1 MMRALMLAAGAAAAG
16 YVLGSKSG
24 RGTYD
29 KLVGQSAD
37 LWHKP
42 AVQDKV
48 HEASKVVKDTV
59 PQVSKVVKDTV
70 PHVQETLG
78 SLAKKAGHKH

>member
-24 RGTYD
+24 RGTYE
-29 KLVGQSAD
+29 KMKGQSAD
-37 LWHKP
+37 LWHNA

-48 HEASKVVKDTV
+48 SEASKVVKE
-59 PQVSKVVKDTV
+59 SV
-70 PHVQETLG
+70 PHAKETV
-78 SLAKKAGHKH
+78 SELAKKAGHRTGLTS

>member
-24 RGTYD
+24 RGAYD
-29 KLVGQSAD
+29 KMMGQSAD
-37 LWHKP
+37 LWHNA

-48 HEASKVVKDTV
+48 HGASKVVKDA
-59 PQVSKVVKDTV
+59 V
-70 PHVQETLG
+70 PHVQETVG
-78 SLAKKAGHKH
+78 SLAKKAGQRTGLES